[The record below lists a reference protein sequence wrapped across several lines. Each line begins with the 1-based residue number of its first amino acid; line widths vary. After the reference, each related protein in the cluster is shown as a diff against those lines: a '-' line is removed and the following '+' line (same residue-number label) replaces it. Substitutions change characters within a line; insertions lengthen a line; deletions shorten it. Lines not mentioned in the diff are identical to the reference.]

1 MTKTLVLATG
11 NPGKVNE
18 LANMLSPLNI
28 NVLPQSDFNVGE
40 VAETGTTFVENAII
54 KARHAAKIT
63 GMPAIADDSGLEVDG
78 LNGAPGVYSARF
90 AGESASDQDNIDKL
104 LNELADNPNRKARFW
119 CVLVLM
125 RHADDPTPLIC
136 SASWEGE
143 ITQTQN
149 GEGGF
154 GYDPVFFVAEQNCT
168 SAELTKEQKN
178 AVSHRGQAL
187 KKLLL
192 ELQSKGGLW
201 TFHHW
206 AYMCTYLGACKNA
219 PIAILIAMGKKA
231 IFLKLNMFSI

>member
-28 NVLPQSDFNVGE
+28 NVVPQSDFNVDE

-90 AGESASDQDNIDKL
+90 AGPGASDQDNIDKL
-104 LNELADNPNRKARFW
+104 LVDLGDNPIRSARFW

-143 ITQTQN
+143 ITLTQN
-149 GEGGF
+149 GSGGF
-154 GYDPVFFVAEQNCT
+154 GYDPVFFVAEKNCT

-187 KKLLL
+187 QKLLL
-192 ELQSKGGLW
+192 ELQQKGGL
-201 TFHHW
+201 
-206 AYMCTYLGACKNA
+206 
-219 PIAILIAMGKKA
+219 
-231 IFLKLNMFSI
+231 

>member
-28 NVLPQSDFNVGE
+28 NVVPQSDFNVGE

-90 AGESASDQDNIDKL
+90 AGPNASDQDNIDKL
-104 LNELADNPNRKARFW
+104 LVDLSNNPIRSARFW

-143 ITQTQN
+143 ITLTQN
-149 GEGGF
+149 GNGGF

-187 KKLLL
+187 QKLLL
-192 ELQSKGGLW
+192 ELQQKGGL
-201 TFHHW
+201 
-206 AYMCTYLGACKNA
+206 
-219 PIAILIAMGKKA
+219 
-231 IFLKLNMFSI
+231 